1 MQYKSLINLFI
12 MVTALSRPLIF
23 YSKSSDSATL
33 HHKNKIEIKHKV
45 NRSKLRYRLHYHR

>member
-1 MQYKSLINLFI
+1 VQYKSLINLFI